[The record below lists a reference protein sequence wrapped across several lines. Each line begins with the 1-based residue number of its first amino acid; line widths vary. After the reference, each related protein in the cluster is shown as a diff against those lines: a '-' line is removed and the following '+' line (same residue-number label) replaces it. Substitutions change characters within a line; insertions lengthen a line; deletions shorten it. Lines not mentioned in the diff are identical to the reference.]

1 MESLI
6 TNLKAVERAR
16 KEQQPILERLAQSNN
31 NSEEEEEEQ
40 SDDAKEALREQY
52 ERAYRL
58 AQQEQRA
65 ADAARDQVLRLLAVQ
80 QEQRTNRRRRSRE
93 REREREG
100 SSSSNS
106 NINSNSSSSSNSK
119 DDTDRDRLPL
129 RGNQRRDHP
138 PNIAASAQP
147 PPPSA
152 SSRRSVDGSA
162 QGETTAIGKGSLVA
176 ARVAPAGAASEEWI
190 LATVLS
196 YNSEKNR
203 YTVQDDDLE
212 SPVRPTYVLSPR
224 QVILVTSEIGGTALG
239 ATSSRRRLWD
249 RSRNPEMPRG
259 QRVFALYP
267 RTTAFYQGTVV
278 VPPSLNASGD
288 ADPSTNPMYRLL
300 FDDDDGLE
308 LDVPAHFVL
317 PVPRQQ

>member
-6 TNLKAVERAR
+6 TNLKSLERAR
-16 KEQQPILERLAQSNN
+16 KDQLPVLERINQAAN
-31 NSEEEEEEQ
+31 
-40 SDDAKEALREQY
+40 DDSATGLLREQY

-65 ADAARDQVLRLLAVQ
+65 ADTARDQVVRLLAAH
-80 QEQRTNRRRRSRE
+80 QEQRSNKRGRIESRSRE
-93 REREREG
+93 RSEDSDDRLLLRSNGG
-100 SSSSNS
+100 SSGRRESSREQQHRIS
-106 NINSNSSSSSNSK
+106 VEAPLSSSSS
-119 DDTDRDRLPL
+119 
-129 RGNQRRDHP
+129 
-138 PNIAASAQP
+138 
-147 PPPSA
+147 
-152 SSRRSVDGSA
+152 SSLSLGDYSGK
-162 QGETTAIGKGSLVA
+162 GTTTSIISKGSLVA

-224 QVILVTSEIGGTALG
+224 LVILVTSETSSSSS
-239 ATSSRRRLWD
+239 SSRRRLWD

-267 RTTAFYQGTVV
+267 RTTAFYHGTVV
-278 VPPSLNASGD
+278 IPPSLYSSPEAAGG

-300 FDDDDGLE
+300 FDDDDDLE
-308 LDVPAHFVL
+308 LDVPAHLVL
-317 PVPRQQ
+317 PIPRQ